1 MFSGGKKYI
10 ERIRC
15 FLILILEN
23 LMLYRQV
30 QKPANEWEWYICTE
44 LHDRLRSS
52 SYAALHLG
60 FMSIPRLGPAFL
72 YTSVMDQ
79 TLYGFS

>member
-23 LMLYRQV
+23 LMLHRQV

-60 FMSIPRLGPAFL
+60 FMAIPRFR
-72 YTSVMDQ
+72 TSIFIPFCHGSDFM
-79 TLYGFS
+79 SP